1 MAFRPPALREN
12 SGGSDMK
19 TLIIVVALLASSML
33 LLSSSSAV
41 AQTWRDIITEK
52 TRQVVRPNKKKAIE
66 CYVSRHKYVWHGNKV
81 VKVPVTT
88 CEEKY

>member
-1 MAFRPPALREN
+1 
-12 SGGSDMK
+12 MK
-19 TLIIVVALLASSML
+19 TLIIVVALLVSSPAYAGEL
-33 LLSSSSAV
+33 ADEFRAIIRGYSSRKEVPAKDPVWSYPS
-41 AQTWRDIITEK
+41 RRR
-52 TRQVVRPNKKKAIE
+52 TRTRTE

>member
-1 MAFRPPALREN
+1 
-12 SGGSDMK
+12 MK

-33 LLSSSSAV
+33 LLSSSTAYTQSY
-41 AQTWRDIITEK
+41 RDIIRGYSSRKEVPAK
-52 TRQVVRPNKKKAIE
+52 DPVWSYPSRRRTRTRTE